1 MAFVSAMHVAV
12 IAPGL
17 LALSVLDAPPPEWVR
32 WCLRLV
38 ALYAVV
44 KHAPRLLKRRRSPVT
59 PGRSPVTRP
68 GL

>member
-17 LALSVLDAPPPEWVR
+17 LALSLLNGPPPEWAR

-44 KHAPRLLKRRRSPVT
+44 KHAPRLLKRRRPVT

-68 GL
+68 GP

>member
-17 LALSVLDAPPPEWVR
+17 LALSLLNGPPPEWAR

-44 KHAPRLLKRRRSPVT
+44 KHAPRLLKQVT
-59 PGRSPVTRP
+59 RSPVTRP
-68 GL
+68 GP

>member
-17 LALSVLDAPPPEWVR
+17 LALSLLNGPPPEWAR

-44 KHAPRLLKRRRSPVT
+44 KHAPRLLKR
-59 PGRSPVTRP
+59 PVTRP
-68 GL
+68 GP